1 MLDGVFSM
9 PLLTKTNKNGLKY
22 LLKTLM
28 RSSDHVFVN
37 IAVGLSGKA
46 LLFAKSMVK
55 SVLSTTLQVKRVWYM
70 HTYYDANNNV
80 RRYSEG
86 NNEDNIGLIV
96 MLKQLLFIVF
106 NGFLVV
112 LFSNFLKLCK
122 LFLGVKI
129 KDKGSSSGGKKW

>member
-1 MLDGVFSM
+1 
-9 PLLTKTNKNGLKY
+9 
-22 LLKTLM
+22 M

>member
-1 MLDGVFSM
+1 MLDGVFNM

-46 LLFAKSMVK
+46 LLFVKSMVK